1 MYPTHKYFL
10 NLYNFEMKRF
20 QLITLVLI
28 FSLIPQVS
36 YSATPTT
43 SPASPPNDL
52 VNLAAKTT
60 KSVVT
65 VLCGNSIGSGWSASI
80 NLSPSEIQN
89 GNKSFIV
96 TNHHVIEECTVN
108 RQVTLILSDQ
118 SKVSGSVYSW
128 DETND
133 LASIF
138 TTTDIPKLQWEGS
151 TPQQGWWV
159 GVLGSPLGFPG
170 ILTTGIVSSVNKS
183 TFKGTTN
190 AAINPGNSGGPVF
203 DRSGRVIGLA
213 TAIYKN
219 AQSFGIF
226 HGTPLLCVNILSCSN
241 PSGVWS
247 GLTPEV
253 PKPVNSPTAAPTPT
267 PTITPTQS
275 PTPSPTQGTIGE
287 IQAKVQHAPKNWSAR
302 ITSFEYL
309 GGANPLVGSSPT
321 TLRIKGYCTSYGK
334 LIQAYKNTGSNGVK
348 YPNGNRYVTPKWK
361 CLKGEFT
368 GNIEVTGNT
377 RIGVFEQPSQHNGTE
392 ITFKTGLAISKT
404 NTEDPSDPGPYVE
417 PPNISDSSIEPPRI
431 KRIRFISGNNPP
443 NVYNAATI
451 EITGTCS
458 ASAKSLELYWNRVPI
473 KNTNWVLRS
482 SDIECKSGMFAVQD
496 VAVGGAVQYKVR
508 EFPSKNFSLPLILP
522 DGKIKR

>member
-1 MYPTHKYFL
+1 MRRLALAST
-10 NLYNFEMKRF
+10 
-20 QLITLVLI
+20 VLA
-28 FSLIPQVS
+28 FSLIVPNAF
-36 YSATPTT
+36 SATATT

-80 NLSPSEIQN
+80 NISPSEIQN

-213 TAIYKN
+213 TAIYRN
-219 AQSFGIF
+219 AQAFGIF
-226 HGTPLLCVNILSCSN
+226 HGTPLLCIRILSCGA

-247 GLTPEV
+247 GLTPEI
-253 PKPVNSPTAAPTPT
+253 PKPASSPTALPTPT
-267 PTITPTQS
+267 PTLSLTPS
-275 PTPSPTQGTIGE
+275 PTPSPTKESTGG
-287 IQAKVQHAPKNWSAR
+287 IQPKVQHAPKNWSAR
-302 ITSFEYL
+302 ISSYEYL
-309 GGANPLVGSSPT
+309 RGANPLVGNNPT
-321 TLRIKGYCTSYGK
+321 TLLIKGYCTSYGK

-361 CLKGEFT
+361 CIKGEFS
-368 GNIEVTGNT
+368 GSIEVTGNT

-392 ITFKTGLAISKT
+392 ITFKTGLVIGKT
-404 NTEDPSDPGPYVE
+404 NIEDPTDPGPYVE
-417 PPNISDSSIEPPRI
+417 PPTISDSSIEPPVI
-431 KRIRFISGNNPP
+431 KGIRFVSGKNPP

-451 EITGTCS
+451 EISGSCS
-458 ASAKSLELYWNRVPI
+458 DSAESLELYWNRVPI
-473 KNTNWVLRS
+473 KNTNWVLRA
-482 SDIECKSGMFAVQD
+482 SDIECKSGLFNVQD
-496 VAVGGAVQYKVR
+496 IAVGGAIQYKVR
-508 EFPSKNFSLPLILP
+508 EFPSKNFSLRLILP
-522 DGKIKR
+522 DGKIKK

>member
-1 MYPTHKYFL
+1 
-10 NLYNFEMKRF
+10 MKRF
-20 QLITLVLI
+20 QLITLVLL
-28 FSLIPQVS
+28 FSFIPQNS
-36 YSATPTT
+36 YSATPTA

-80 NLSPSEIQN
+80 NISPSEIQN

-96 TNHHVIEECTVN
+96 TNHHVISECTVN

-151 TPQQGWWV
+151 APQQGWWV

-213 TAIYKN
+213 TAIYRN
-219 AQSFGIF
+219 AQAFGIF
-226 HGTPLLCVNILSCSN
+226 HGTPLLCIRILSCGN

-253 PKPVNSPTAAPTPT
+253 PKPTMSPTPLQTPSPSPSQT
-267 PTITPTQS
+267 ASPSQS
-275 PTPSPTQGTIGE
+275 PTPSPTQGTIGG
-287 IQAKVQHAPKNWSAR
+287 IQAKVQHASKGWSAW
-302 ITSFEYL
+302 ITSYDYVK
-309 GGANPLVGSSPT
+309 GPNPLVENKIT
-321 TLRIKGYCTSYGK
+321 TILIKGICTSKGK
-334 LIQAYKNTGSNGVK
+334 TIQAMKNTGTNGVK
-348 YPNGNRYVTPKWK
+348 YPNGMRYVTPKWK
-361 CLKGEFT
+361 CVNGQFSGK
-368 GNIEVTGNT
+368 IDVSGNT
-377 RIGVFEQPSQHNGTE
+377 RMDISEEPTNRVGTQITFRPNLE
-392 ITFKTGLAISKT
+392 ITLTDLGEPT
-404 NTEDPSDPGPYVE
+404 VPEPYVE
-417 PPNISDSSIEPPRI
+417 PPAISDSSITPPRI
-431 KRIRFISGNNPP
+431 NSLKYVKGGNPP
-443 NVYNAATI
+443 TVYKLATI
-451 EITGTCS
+451 ELSGSCSSTGN
-458 ASAKSLELYWNRVPI
+458 KLELYWSLVSEN
-473 KNTNWVLRS
+473 S
-482 SDIECKSGMFAVQD
+482 SPWTLVKKDIPCSSQQFTVQ
-496 VAVGGAVQYKVR
+496 AAAFPGLQYKVR
-508 EFPSKNFSLPLILP
+508 EFPSKNFSDPKVLPKGVL
-522 DGKIKR
+522 K